1 VDDVIDHAAVY
12 GNTSATRA
20 MTPAQQ
26 GQQYQHNEGNDAST
40 KRVTM
45 PAQLMTPA

>member
-1 VDDVIDHAAVY
+1 VDDVVDHTANN

-26 GQQYQHNEGNDAST
+26 GLQCQHNEGNDAST
-40 KRVTM
+40 KRVMM
-45 PAQLMTPA
+45 PAQLMMPA